1 MPEKEISLAMVVVTG
16 MVLLAVILGI
26 VFVFIVP
33 NLNSAKQGGNLEFAC
48 ATYQG
53 DVGCSNSVCGAGY
66 QESACKDLLKKVEIT
81 LKGEKI
87 NLWEQ
92 CVKAGI
98 IDPKN
103 CQIRCC
109 GILVVGTDS
118 QCGSDTV
125 KCAGGLKCDDTTK
138 KCVKA

>member
-1 MPEKEISLAMVVVTG
+1 MPEREINLATVVVIG
-16 MVLLAVILGI
+16 VVLLAVILGI
-26 VFVFIVP
+26 VFVFVIP

-53 DVGCSNSVCGAGY
+53 GVGCAN
-66 QESACKDLLKKVEIT
+66 SACGVNYEETACKKVLDDSEIT

-92 CVKAGI
+92 CNKAGI
-98 IDPKN
+98 TDPKN

-109 GILVVGTDS
+109 GVLAVGVDS
-118 QCGSDTV
+118 ACGSYTV
-125 KCAGGLKCDDTTK
+125 KCATGLKCDDSAK